1 MNRTLSL
8 ALAAAM
14 VAAGAGGASGQ
25 DVDGRRAGRFDV
37 AVYAGG
43 SLTSAWFESR
53 TLTLNGTDD
62 PTENDDG
69 ESFQP
74 GYAPFFGAHLT
85 FWATPVIGL
94 RVHGAYAP
102 MRLPSDPSDG
112 FFDGFDNVGERA
124 AYTLNS
130 WFYDA
135 ELVVRPFFNATSS
148 RLLSSVYFWA
158 GGGGLTVDQ
167 AGEDLAVCQ
176 ATLLTLGACLSH
188 EPAQATVGQGTAG
201 AGIDLFWLGRSLA
214 LFGEAGV
221 HVYDSPVHVGD
232 EWVGPITAP
241 TGARVRVADDRTAV
255 TPRLVVGLKLVLG
268 DLLPAPVI
276 PPPPPPPEIAP
287 PLPPQLPPPAPVT
300 HSPTVRIC
308 VVEGGALTEVE
319 ARYNQ
324 NTGDTTTMD
333 GRRFGEAYPTG
344 AQYAAS
350 APWYINNEPVTFNG
364 RRYVKYGLP
373 RVLGTTE
380 ITRAGELQGVP
391 VFAETGGATP
401 PEVIYVPVRPGCEFQ
416 PYQGELKTGGV
427 RG

>member
-1 MNRTLSL
+1 MRRLLLFATV
-8 ALAAAM
+8 
-14 VAAGAGGASGQ
+14 VAGVGGAGAAHAQ
-25 DVDGRRAGRFDV
+25 ETMDGRRAGRFDV

-43 SLTSAWFESR
+43 SLTSSWFESR
-53 TLTLNGTDD
+53 TVTLNGTED

-69 ESFQP
+69 ESFSP

-102 MRLPSDPSDG
+102 MRLPSEPSDG
-112 FFDGFDNVGERA
+112 FFDGFDNAGERA

-135 ELVVRPFFNATSS
+135 ELVVRPFFNATDS
-148 RLLSSVYFWA
+148 RLLSSVYLWA

-176 ATLLTLGACLSH
+176 ATLATLGACLSH
-188 EPAQATVGQGTAG
+188 EPKQATVGQGTAG

-221 HVYDSPVHVGD
+221 HVYDSPVHVDD
-232 EWVGPITAP
+232 EFVGPVRAP
-241 TGARVRVADDRTAV
+241 TGAAVRVADDRTAV
-255 TPRLVVGLKLVLG
+255 TARLVAGLKLVLG
-268 DLLPAPVI
+268 DILPAPVI

-287 PLPPQLPPPAPVT
+287 PLPPPPAPAPV
-300 HSPTVRIC
+300 SEVDVRVC
-308 VVEGGALTEVE
+308 VVQGGSLAEVT

-324 NTGDTTTMD
+324 QTGDTTYN
-333 GRRFGEAYPTG
+333 GQPFAAAFPAGEG
-344 AQYAAS
+344 YAAS
-350 APWYINNEPVTFNG
+350 APWFIASEPITVGG

-373 RVLGTTE
+373 RVLGVTE
-380 ITRAGELQGVP
+380 VGRAGEYQGVP
-391 VFAETGGATP
+391 VFSEGGAMGT
-401 PEVIYVPVRPGCEFQ
+401 EVVYLPVRPGCELQ
-416 PYQGELKTGGV
+416 PYQTEQKTGGV